1 MDLAGQAR
9 LSAVVG
15 ALLPLIVAGC
25 GPYHGTSPSHA
36 AVTGSVTYRER
47 SALPPDAVVRVQL
60 SDVSRQ
66 DAAAIPVAQAT
77 ITPAGRQVP
86 LPFELRFD
94 PKAIDST
101 HTYAVRATIE
111 SGGQLIFTT
120 TTVSTV
126 ITRGRP
132 THVDLVLARV
142 PGRTPAP
149 ASPSAELVGT
159 RWTLEDL
166 GGAGVID
173 EATATLEFPE
183 SGKVAGNGSCN
194 RFFGTVTID
203 GNAMA
208 IRPLGTTRMACAE
221 AVAMQEVNYIRAL
234 QSAERYVLQ
243 GTVLLIY
250 VRGMQSPLRFITGR

>member
-1 MDLAGQAR
+1 MDMAGEAR
-9 LSAVVG
+9 VSAAVG
-15 ALLPLIVAGC
+15 ALLSLIVAGC
-25 GPYHGTSPSHA
+25 GPYHGTTPSRA

-77 ITPAGRQVP
+77 LTPAGRQVP
-86 LPFELRFD
+86 LPFELRYD

-111 SGGQLIFTT
+111 SDGRLIFTT
-120 TTVSTV
+120 TTASTV

-132 THVDLVLARV
+132 THVDLVLAAV
-142 PGRTPAP
+142 PGRTPVP
-149 ASPSAELVGT
+149 PGGLVGT

-173 EATATLEFPE
+173 EARATLEFPE
-183 SGKVAGNGSCN
+183 PGKVAGSGSCN
-194 RFFGTVTID
+194 RFFGTVSID
-203 GNAMA
+203 GNAIA
-208 IRPLGTTRMACAE
+208 ISPLGTTRMACAE
-221 AVAMQEVNYIRAL
+221 VVAMQEVNYIRAL

-243 GTVLLIY
+243 GTTLLIY
-250 VRGMQSPLRFITGR
+250 VRGMQSPLRFVTGR